1 MMVLMMMFKVESREA
16 ARRRSLYINSDMA
29 GEEASLVSIYVFD
42 WQLHDLPS
50 NCFGN
55 IV

>member
-1 MMVLMMMFKVESREA
+1 MMVLMIFKIESREA
-16 ARRRSLYINSDMA
+16 GRRRSLYTHSGMA

-42 WQLHDLPS
+42 WQVHDLPS